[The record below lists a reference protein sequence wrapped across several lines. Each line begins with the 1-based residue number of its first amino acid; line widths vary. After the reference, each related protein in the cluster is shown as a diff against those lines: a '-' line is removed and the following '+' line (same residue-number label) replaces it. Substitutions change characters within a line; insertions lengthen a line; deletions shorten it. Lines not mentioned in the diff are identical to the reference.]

1 MTLSRKSSSRSLG
14 SKAQQEEIEELPP
27 RRDAYLE
34 NWPLLRDKSE
44 DDLQALEKS
53 LVRKLDYR
61 FLPCITMM
69 LLMKY
74 VGGRESRS
82 CFSLPLS
89 SFRPRSLWCSGP
101 RTMCFPVRK
110 HVLPC

>member
-1 MTLSRKSSSRSLG
+1 MTLSRKSSTRSMG
-14 SKAQQEEIEELPP
+14 SKAQHEQVEELPP

-44 DDLQALEKS
+44 EDLQALEKA
-53 LVRKLDYR
+53 LVRKLDFR

-74 VGGRESRS
+74 VD
-82 CFSLPLS
+82 SLALLTLS
-89 SFRPRSLWCSGP
+89 ILC
-101 RTMCFPVRK
+101 
-110 HVLPC
+110 